1 MLEMGGRGYI
11 IVQEMHAQ
19 YNDGMSGKLR
29 GNQIQRKDDSSMPRA

>member
-11 IVQEMHAQ
+11 IVQEMRAQ

-29 GNQIQRKDDSSMPRA
+29 GNPIQTDDSSMPRA